1 MTEKK
6 EMQQQVEVSTF
17 VQQVRADD
25 ALTKKIGEAGTPEQT
40 AVGIAELAREQ
51 GYNFSP
57 DDILKELQKN
67 ADDVD
72 TLDDD
77 ESSEDAADSTMGTP

>member
-1 MTEKK
+1 MNQKNEKQ
-6 EMQQQVEVSTF
+6 EQVEVTTF

-25 ALTKKIGEAGTPEQT
+25 ALTKKVGEAGTPEQT
-40 AVGIAELAREQ
+40 AQGIAELAREQ

-57 DDILKELQKN
+57 DDILKELQKS
-67 ADDVD
+67 ADDVE

-77 ESSEDAADSTMGTP
+77 ENSEDANNSTMGTP